1 MMRITALTDQNSE
14 EEDVQEEQN
23 VQVSKEAQV
32 SDEKS

>member
-14 EEDVQEEQN
+14 EEDAQEEQN